1 MKNTQIK
8 PAEEESTSVR
18 LDKWLWAAR
27 FFKTRTL
34 SQDNIELGRVRMNG
48 VRLKASKD
56 IRVGDQL
63 EIIRGEE
70 RFVVVVKALSS
81 KRGSATVAQTLYEET
96 PESLEARTRIK
107 KTADLCRCPEAI
119 ITDVLPSATA
129 AKFANSW
136 RNLILRKTFSRI
148 AKFCAFA
155 GRLFKTFSCH
165 KNQASE
171 SQSNQRLCTICAL
184 SQSAA
189 AALFAAF
196 FVKPAGNL
204 RCEVS

>member
-8 PAEEESTSVR
+8 PAAEESTSVR

-107 KTADLCRCPEAI
+107 AI

>member
-8 PAEEESTSVR
+8 PAAEESTSVR
-18 LDKWLWAAR
+18 LDRWLWAAR

-107 KTADLCRCPEAI
+107 ENSRFMADARKRLSRTSYQARRPQNSPIMAEF
-119 ITDVLPSATA
+119 DPS
-129 AKFANSW
+129 KDF
-136 RNLILRKTFSRI
+136 
-148 AKFCAFA
+148 
-155 GRLFKTFSCH
+155 
-165 KNQASE
+165 
-171 SQSNQRLCTICAL
+171 
-184 SQSAA
+184 
-189 AALFAAF
+189 
-196 FVKPAGNL
+196 
-204 RCEVS
+204 